1 MLKHIALTI
10 LLCAL
15 PAAAAEDYATQM
27 TQATVKIFNRSSTA
41 AGFFVRP
48 SGCDQCSDKPLLLVT
63 AGHVFEKMTGEQA
76 TIVFRKLQPDGTFV
90 RQDHPVKIRDG
101 TKPLWTQH
109 SKYDIAVL
117 AMEIPPGMSLTPI
130 ELDSLA
136 DETALKESGMHIGSD
151 LLILGYPFRI
161 EANGAGFPIARHGSI
176 AGYPLWPVQTNVY
189 LMVDFTTFAGDSG
202 GPVFIADPRQKE
214 KGEHARPLVLGIV
227 IAQIREDE
235 KINSIYEEETVHHPI
250 NVSKV
255 IQAAFVRETI
265 ELVRH

>member
-1 MLKHIALTI
+1 
-10 LLCAL
+10 
-15 PAAAAEDYATQM
+15 
-27 TQATVKIFNRSSTA
+27 
-41 AGFFVRP
+41 
-48 SGCDQCSDKPLLLVT
+48 
-63 AGHVFEKMTGEQA
+63 MTGEQA

-151 LLILGYPFRI
+151 LLILGYPFASKPMARFSHRPPWI
-161 EANGAGFPIARHGSI
+161 DRGISALAGADERVSDGRFHDFRRRQRRPGFHCRPPPKG
-176 AGYPLWPVQTNVY
+176 
-189 LMVDFTTFAGDSG
+189 
-202 GPVFIADPRQKE
+202 

-227 IAQIREDE
+227 IAQFERMRKSIPFTKRKPCIIR
-235 KINSIYEEETVHHPI
+235 STSRRSFRPRLCGRRL
-250 NVSKV
+250 S
-255 IQAAFVRETI
+255 
-265 ELVRH
+265 